1 MKPNK
6 IVLVNDKLN
15 NTKLICFKS
24 YTNENKYIKAN
35 ETKALG
41 HKINIQTCLKIIIKK
56 IRINRN

>member
-6 IVLVNDKLN
+6 IVLVNDKIN

-41 HKINIQTCLKIIIKK
+41 HKINIHTYLKIMIKK
-56 IRINRN
+56 SG